1 MERTKQ
7 ICFRATYLSV
17 LPMRHPSLLHSKQ
30 LQKLEINSAFTRKG
44 ALLDDSRF
52 PKLKR
57 ATGSA

>member
-1 MERTKQ
+1 
-7 ICFRATYLSV
+7 
-17 LPMRHPSLLHSKQ
+17 MRHPSLLHSKQ